1 MDLNQGDRDH
11 SRIGS
16 QIVHM
21 GETYY
26 RPDLSMVHHM
36 GFGFHADMC
45 APGILR
51 LLEPVLERRGLIVE
65 LGCGSG
71 LLTRHLT
78 EAGHRVIATDAS
90 PAMLDL
96 ARQYA
101 PEADI
106 RQLVLPDDP
115 IPAADAIVS
124 TGHPLNY
131 LADEAAVDK
140 ALVSC
145 AIALKPG
152 GVLAVDLCDL
162 EWGRARID
170 APPAARIGD
179 DWAIITRF
187 EIPAPNRF
195 DRHISAFLRNED
207 GSWRRDDETHHNVLV
222 DTDLI
227 APLLADYGVTAK
239 VLSAFG
245 QEEFPVGLRAVVGAR
260 PLLALT

>member
-1 MDLNQGDRDH
+1 VDAG
-11 SRIGS
+11 
-16 QIVHM
+16 
-21 GETYY
+21 YY
-26 RPDLSMVHHM
+26 KADLSAVHHR

-51 LLEPVLERRGLIVE
+51 LLEPVLERDGLVVE
-65 LGCGSG
+65 VGCGSG

-90 PAMLDL
+90 PAMLDI

-101 PEADI
+101 PEAEV
-106 RQLVLPDDP
+106 RLLVLPADP

-131 LADEAAVDK
+131 LADEAALDQ
-140 ALVSC
+140 ALVAC

-152 GVLAVDLCDL
+152 GVLAIDLCDL

-170 APPAARIGD
+170 APPVSRIGD

-187 EIPAPNRF
+187 ETPTPNRF
-195 DRHISAFLRNED
+195 DRYIATFLHNED
-207 GSWRRDDETHHNVLV
+207 GSWRRDDEIHRNVLV
-222 DTDLI
+222 DTDLVP
-227 APLLADYGVTAK
+227 ALLKGHGVRAQ
-239 VLSAFG
+239 VLPAFG
-245 QEEFPVGLRAVVGAR
+245 DEEFPVGLRAIVGR
-260 PLLALT
+260 KDD